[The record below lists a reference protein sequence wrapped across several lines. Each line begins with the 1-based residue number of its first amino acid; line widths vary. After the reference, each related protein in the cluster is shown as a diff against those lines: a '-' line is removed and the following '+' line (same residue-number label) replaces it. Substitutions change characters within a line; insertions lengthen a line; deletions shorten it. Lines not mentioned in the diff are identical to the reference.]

1 MGALPSRRN
10 CIASGLNE
18 RLRFERV
25 PKQGA
30 RDGQGAVAMRVPLYS
45 RPPQIVS
52 PRRLRGVPP
61 NAGSSAIAPATP
73 TQPVLVECP
82 LRPFLAGKRAAI
94 RRKTL

>member
-45 RPPQIVS
+45 RPPQSFPLAVSAVS
-52 PRRLRGVPP
+52 PR